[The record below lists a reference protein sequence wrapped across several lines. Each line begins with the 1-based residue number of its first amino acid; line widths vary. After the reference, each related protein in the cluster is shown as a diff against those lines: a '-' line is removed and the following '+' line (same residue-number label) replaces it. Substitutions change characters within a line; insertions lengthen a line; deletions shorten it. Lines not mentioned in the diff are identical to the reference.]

1 MSGST
6 ELLVLRL
13 ALIAVVFLAAVAITL
28 SLRASLLPRPAP
40 RPTQAAPRGWR
51 VVIEA
56 PGETGLRQGAP
67 YPLAGKIVIGREPSS
82 GIVLADPSVSSRHA
96 SIEATRGGWKLRDL
110 GSTNGTSVNGRA
122 VGPEGSLLRGGERVG
137 LGAVV
142 VRVLPPGS

>member
-13 ALIAVVFLAAVAITL
+13 ALIVVVFLAVVAITA

-40 RPTQAAPRGWR
+40 RPPQTAPRGWR

-56 PGETGLRQGAP
+56 PGETGLRPGAP
-67 YPLAGKIVIGREPSS
+67 YPLAGKVIIGREPSS
-82 GIVLADPSVSSRHA
+82 GIVLGDPSVSARHA
-96 SIEATRGGWKLRDL
+96 SIEQTRGGWKLRDL
-110 GSTNGTSVNGRA
+110 GSTNGTSVNGRT

-142 VRVLPPGS
+142 VRVLPPG